1 MPYPDE
7 NGQASH
13 PPSPTEELSE
23 RGKRSNRNV
32 LAAAATSAT
41 AMGVASQQAKPD
53 MRGCKRHPGKRRDIL
68 PTDVISIVGAIAI
81 AAMPATAAV
90 TDFSNG
96 HLYRG
101 FSFAGMAFLIAGI
114 PSVGF
119 LFDHLR
125 SRE

>member
-7 NGQASH
+7 DDQASH

-23 RGKRSNRNV
+23 RGKRSNRNL
-32 LAAAATSAT
+32 LAAATTSAT
-41 AMGVASQQAKPD
+41 AMGVAPQQAKPD
-53 MRGCKRHPGKRRDIL
+53 MRGCKQHPGKRRDIL
-68 PTDVISIVGAIAI
+68 STDVISIVGAIA
-81 AAMPATAAV
+81 AVPATVAV

-96 HLYRG
+96 HFYRG